1 MFDISRLRRRR
12 ILKAAEGRIL
22 VPDIDNLLPIPAQ
35 YDACH
40 REVVEL
46 HIRTLFQEA
55 LVKGIAEAEVKDL
68 TIISILEV
76 LPIDKADPLSV
87 AGHDVV
93 RLTLRCD
100 HIVKKRILHLVRK
113 HIVNTKRHILIRH
126 AIDRDRNDVYASAV
140 LVEHLR
146 CI

>member
-1 MFDISRLRRRR
+1 M
-12 ILKAAEGRIL
+12 
-22 VPDIDNLLPIPAQ
+22 
-35 YDACH
+35 
-40 REVVEL
+40 
-46 HIRTLFQEA
+46 
-55 LVKGIAEAEVKDL
+55 KGIAEAEVKDL

-113 HIVNTKRHILIRH
+113 HIVNAKRHILIRH
-126 AIDRDRNDVYASAV
+126 AIDRDRNDVHASAV